1 MGACPWTL
9 RHVPDHLKTE
19 EMCKRAIE
27 ADIYTLVFCSNWF
40 VTQEQMK
47 SWHDDD
53 YYCNDD
59 RMIRWYDGYQKR
71 KAQKAQIKEGLM
83 PIA

>member
-1 MGACPWTL
+1 
-9 RHVPDHLKTE
+9 
-19 EMCKRAIE
+19 MCKRAIE
-27 ADIYTLVFCSNWF
+27 ADTYTLVFCPNWF

-59 RMIRWYDGYQKR
+59 RMIRWYDAYQKR
-71 KAQKAQIKEGLM
+71 KAQKTQIKKGLM

>member
-1 MGACPWTL
+1 
-9 RHVPDHLKTE
+9 
-19 EMCKRAIE
+19 MCKRAIE